1 MEGLAILLIFMTV
14 IIIGVPISWGIGL
27 VTIISLWMCDA
38 RMTILPTKMI
48 TGINSFTYLCIP
60 FFVLAAD
67 IMSRGGIT
75 KRILEFCD
83 ALVGHIR
90 GGLAHAN
97 VLASALFGGISG
109 AANAD
114 AVGLGAIEIEM
125 MTSQGYDKEYSAS
138 VTAAS
143 AVLSP
148 IIPPSNI
155 LIIYAVAAGNVS
167 VSAMF
172 LGGIIPALILSGG
185 MLALNYYFA
194 VKRNYPKREQFVG
207 WRAVLKTGWR
217 TLPALFMPV
226 IILGGI
232 VGGIFTATESSV
244 VAGVYAIIISAFGL
258 RNLKWRDLYQ
268 SFANAAKMPSVVMTI
283 IAMAAA
289 MGWGITAMQLP
300 QKISAWCLAFAHDSN
315 SFLLIVFLLLLAI
328 GMLMDVA
335 PAILIVVPIL
345 LPAAA
350 AFGVDMLRFG
360 LIVSI
365 TLTIGLITPP
375 VGMLLFTTSTVAKID
390 LSRMYRAILP
400 YAVLELICA
409 LVITFVEPVTVF
421 LPRLLGY

>member
-268 SFANAAKMPSVVMTI
+268 SFANAAKMTSVVMTI

>member
-300 QKISAWCLAFAHDSN
+300 HKISAWCLAFAHDSN

-350 AFGVDMLRFG
+350 AFGVDMLQFG

>member
-268 SFANAAKMPSVVMTI
+268 SFANAAKMTSVVMTI

-375 VGMLLFTTSTVAKID
+375 VGMLLFTTSIVAKID

>member
-1 MEGLAILLIFMTV
+1 MQGLIILVVFIAV
-14 IIIGVPISWGIGL
+14 IVIGVPISWGIGFI
-27 VTIISLWMCDA
+27 TIISLHMCDA
-38 RMTILPTKMI
+38 KMTILPTKMI
-48 TGINSFTYLCIP
+48 TGVNSFTYLCIP
-60 FFVLAAD
+60 FFILAAD
-67 IMSRGGIT
+67 IMSKGGIT
-75 KRILEFCD
+75 KRILLFCD

-97 VLASALFGGISG
+97 VLASMLFGGISG

-114 AVGLGAIEIEM
+114 AVGLGSIEIEM
-125 MTSQGYDKEYSAS
+125 MTDQGYDRDFSAS

-148 IIPPSNI
+148 IVPPSNI
-155 LIIYAVAAGNVS
+155 FIIYAIVAGNVS

-172 LGGIIPALILSGG
+172 IGGIVPAIILTTG
-185 MLALNYYFA
+185 MFAMNYYFA
-194 VKRNYPKREQFVG
+194 VKRNYPYKENFAG
-207 WRAVLKTGWR
+207 WKKVLQTIWK
-217 TLPALFMPV
+217 TLPALFMPF

-232 VGGIFTATESSV
+232 TTGIFTATESSV

-258 RNLKWRDLYQ
+258 KNFTWKDLYN
-268 SFANAAKMPSVVMTI
+268 SLANAARMTSVVMII

-300 QKISAWCLAFAHDSN
+300 QKISGFCLSFASSQN
-315 SFLLIVFLLLLAI
+315 SFLLIVFFLLVMV

-345 LPAAA
+345 MPAAQM
-350 AFGVDMLRFG
+350 FQVDMLRFG

-365 TLTIGLITPP
+365 TLTVGMITPP

-390 LSRMYRAILP
+390 LSKMYKAIIP
-400 YAVLELICA
+400 YAVLEVILA
-409 LVITFVEPVTVF
+409 LVIIFIEPITTF
-421 LPRLLGY
+421 LPRLCGY

>member
-268 SFANAAKMPSVVMTI
+268 SFANAAKMTSVVMTI

-375 VGMLLFTTSTVAKID
+375 VGMLLFTTSMVAKID

>member
-1 MEGLAILLIFMTV
+1 MEGLIILLIFMAV
-14 IIIGVPISWGIGL
+14 IIIGVPISWGIGF
-27 VTIISLWMCDA
+27 VTMISLFLCDA
-38 RMTILPTKMI
+38 KLTILPTKMI

-60 FFVLAAD
+60 FFILAAD
-67 IMSRGGIT
+67 VMSRGGIT
-75 KRILEFCD
+75 ERILLFCD

-114 AVGLGAIEIEM
+114 AVGLGSIEIEM
-125 MTSQGYDKEYSAS
+125 MTSQGYDKEFSAS
-138 VTAAS
+138 ITAAS

-155 LIIYAVAAGNVS
+155 FIIYAVAAGNVS

-172 LGGIIPALILSGG
+172 LGGIFPALILSAG
-185 MLALNYYFA
+185 MFAMNYYFA
-194 VKRNYPKREQFVG
+194 VKRNYPKRDRFVG
-207 WRAVLKTGWR
+207 WSAVLKTGWR

-232 VGGIFTATESSV
+232 VSGVFTATESSV
-244 VAGVYAIIISAFGL
+244 IAGVYAIIISAFGL
-258 RNLKWRDLYQ
+258 RNLTWKDLYQ
-268 SFANAAKMPSVVMTI
+268 SFANAAKMTSVVMVI

-300 QKISAWCLAFAHDSN
+300 QKISAWCLSFAN
-315 SFLLIVFLLLLAI
+315 SQTTFLLIVFILLLAI

-345 LPAAA
+345 LPAAT

-360 LIVSI
+360 LIVAI

-390 LSRMYRAILP
+390 LSKMYKAIVP
-400 YAVLELICA
+400 FAVLELICV
-409 LVITFVEPVTVF
+409 LVIIFVEPLTVF
-421 LPRLLGY
+421 LPRFFGY